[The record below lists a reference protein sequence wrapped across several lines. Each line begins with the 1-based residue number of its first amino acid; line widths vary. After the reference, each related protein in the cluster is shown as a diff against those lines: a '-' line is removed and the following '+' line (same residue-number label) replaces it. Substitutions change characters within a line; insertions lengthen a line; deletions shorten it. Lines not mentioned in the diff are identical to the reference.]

1 MATGAEN
8 QTAYLGAPLEKKK
21 VLALG
26 FETAWEFESCH
37 GSVTHQPGHSENK
50 GTYPCGLQI
59 GAKIWETPTSG
70 YER

>member
-1 MATGAEN
+1 M
-8 QTAYLGAPLEKKK
+8 
-21 VLALG
+21 LALG

-37 GSVTHQPGHSENK
+37 GSVTHQYGHSENK
-50 GTYPCGLQI
+50 GTYPCGHQI